1 MANPDLAKLEAIARD
16 GRVQILRMLTHAG
29 SGHPGGSLSVIDI
42 LTVLYFGRMKYD
54 PKKPTWE
61 DRDRFILSTVH
72 CVHAKNY
79 CIARAGLFAEW
90 LLSTLSELGSP
101 L

>member
-42 LTVLYFGRMKYD
+42 LTMLYFNRLK
-54 PKKPTWE
+54 
-61 DRDRFILSTVH
+61 
-72 CVHAKNY
+72 
-79 CIARAGLFAEW
+79 
-90 LLSTLSELGSP
+90 
-101 L
+101 